1 MREIKR
7 SYARPRGSF
16 IHLQGVICD
25 ECAKPRTRGDHSKCS
40 RTRQAKYEA
49 MRASHEQGK
58 DLLVPRPDAEAH
70 AS

>member
-7 SYARPRGSF
+7 FYARPRGSV
-16 IHLQGVICD
+16 IHFQCVICD
-25 ECAKPRTRGDHSKCS
+25 ECEKPRNQGEHSKCS
-40 RTRQAKYEA
+40 KRRQAKYEA